1 MSSSGAYHTLPPAL
15 CKLANTFVRRPSSPP
30 LSGLFAV
37 QGEYVYT
44 AREPH
49 GQEARVSSEQN
60 GDGGQ
65 YSPAAIHKYET
76 IYGRNFV
83 SPGGAATTRELL
95 ALAGLQAGAQV
106 LDVGCGLGGAAF
118 LMAQEYGAH
127 VHGIDIEPAMLA
139 IARERCAEA
148 GLEESVRF
156 SQGNILEFS
165 GAEQYDLAHSRD
177 AFLHIHAK
185 PQLFAVLWRAL
196 RPGGRLLFTDYMRRD
211 AGEAS
216 AAFAAYVRGRG
227 YDLYSLAGYRAAL
240 EAAGF
245 GILRAE
251 DRTAEFIDILEREL
265 AALEASE
272 LSAAER
278 ADLAESWR
286 SKLAHARA
294 GDHRWG
300 VLLAEKPT
308 NDH

>member
-1 MSSSGAYHTLPPAL
+1 M
-15 CKLANTFVRRPSSPP
+15 
-30 LSGLFAV
+30 
-37 QGEYVYT
+37 
-44 AREPH
+44 
-49 GQEARVSSEQN
+49 SSEQS

-65 YSPAAIHKYET
+65 YSPAAIHKYEA

-95 ALAGLQAGAQV
+95 ALAGLKPGAQV

-118 LMAQEYGAH
+118 LMAREFGAQ

-148 GLEESVRF
+148 GLEDAVRF
-156 SQGNILEFS
+156 SQGNILDFS

-211 AGEAS
+211 EGEPS

-227 YDLYSLAGYRAAL
+227 YDLLALAGYRAAL

-245 GILRAE
+245 RILRAE
-251 DRTAEFIDILEREL
+251 DRTAEFIAILHR
-265 AALEASE
+265 E
-272 LSAAER
+272 LSALDKSDLSDAER
-278 ADLAESWR
+278 AELAESWR